1 MKDKTSIIALQNK
14 LLSWYDKHGRKT
26 LPWRNL
32 GKNKNELD
40 FDERLS
46 GINRAYGVYISEI
59 MLQQT
64 QVSRV
69 LRDFYFPFLE
79 KFPNLKTLAR
89 ADESELLKAWQ
100 GLGYYSR
107 ARNLKLCALQCEAE
121 FKGVLPR
128 KKDELLRLKGIGSYT
143 AGAIAC
149 FAYDEAVSFV
159 DGNIKRVL
167 SRIFKLEQA
176 NLKELGNLAE
186 LILNKNNAFDHN
198 QALLDL
204 GALICVP
211 KIPKCGLCPLYE
223 LCEGKFQPLNYAKS
237 KKTEYEKLNLNA
249 LFITYEDKIVL
260 EKSKTKLYKGLYNP
274 ILTQTKPINA
284 LFIGSFKHSY
294 TKYKLEIK
302 VYVQRL
308 KNKEDYE
315 FIALKELELL
325 PLSNLCSKALKLF
338 NQARFS

>member
-14 LLSWYDKHGRKT
+14 LLSWYEKHGRKT

-32 GKNKNELD
+32 AKNKDEPH

-69 LRDFYFPFLE
+69 LSDFYFPFLA
-79 KFPNLKTLAR
+79 KFPSLKALAR

-107 ARNLKLCALQCEAE
+107 ARNLKACALQCEAE

-167 SRIFKLEQA
+167 SRLFKLEQA
-176 NLKELGNLAE
+176 SLKELEELAE
-186 LILNKNNAFDHN
+186 RILNKNNPFDHN

-204 GALICVP
+204 GALICIP
-211 KIPKCGLCPLYE
+211 KAPKCGLCPLYE
-223 LCEGKFQPLNYAKS
+223 LCEGKFEPLNYTKN
-237 KKTEYEKLNLNA
+237 KKTEYEKLNLHA
-249 LFITYEDKIVL
+249 LFITYKDKIIL

-274 ILTQTKPINA
+274 ILLETKPADA
-284 LFIGSFKHSY
+284 LYLGSFKHSY
-294 TKYKLEIK
+294 TKYKLEVK
-302 VYVQRL
+302 VYHKRL
-308 KNKEDYE
+308 KNKEKHK
-315 FIALKELELL
+315 FIALKELDLL
-325 PLSNLCSKALKLF
+325 PLSNLCVKALKLL
-338 NQARFS
+338 NQARLS